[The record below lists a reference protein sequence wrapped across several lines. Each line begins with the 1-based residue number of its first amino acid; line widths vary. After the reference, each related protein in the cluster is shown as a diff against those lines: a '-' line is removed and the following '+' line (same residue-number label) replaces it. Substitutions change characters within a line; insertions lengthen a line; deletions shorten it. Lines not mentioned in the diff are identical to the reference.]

1 MYYIGGGDGLAA
13 VYVKQSGQSDKIY
26 YAHNDHLGSI
36 LSLTDNNG
44 ASVFKATYD
53 AWGRQTVS
61 QNTIGF
67 ARGYTGH
74 EHLPEFGLIDM
85 NGRMYDPL
93 LGRFLSPDNY
103 VQLPDFSQN
112 YNRYTYCL
120 NNPLIYTDPSGE
132 LIGELIYIAAM
143 AYFGG
148 VQANFMHA
156 ANTGGNPFNPG
167 DWNWKSPWT
176 YIGMASSGLGAYS
189 QIGGLNGFATDALNP
204 SKLFNIPKDP
214 NFLAFATD
222 GGPGKVRL
230 LQNGLY
236 EAQYSL
242 NPVYVYGRDLSKVA
256 AITQKIHQGQLAFL
270 NHPVTKT
277 AIHGLVFVATG
288 GIEGTAS
295 LYTAGRSLLTRGAG
309 LAAKPALTNAELVQ
323 SVATRAENAI
333 GGTGRFAGTAKHTYA
348 TNLLERYQSIYG
360 SRGLEVNKFFNNGV
374 GNRGFLD
381 VLDNANGIIYDFKFG
396 NAVMSRAQYTKYW
409 NNFGLPIQI
418 IKP

>member
-1 MYYIGGGDGLAA
+1 M
-13 VYVKQSGQSDKIY
+13 YVKQSGQSDKIY
-26 YAHNDHLGSI
+26 YAHTDHLGSI

-44 ASVFKATYD
+44 TSVFKATYD

-61 QNTIGF
+61 QNTIAF

-74 EHLPEFGLIDM
+74 EHLPEFGVIDM

-132 LIGELIYIAAM
+132 LIGEPFFIAAM
-143 AYFGG
+143 TYFGG

-176 YIGMASSGLGAYS
+176 YIGMAASGLGAYS

-222 GGPGKVRL
+222 SGPGKVRL
-230 LQNGLY
+230 LQNG
-236 EAQYSL
+236 
-242 NPVYVYGRDLSKVA
+242 PVEGHVNRIKSIKRQMYGRASFELLRKKVLLS
-256 AITQKIHQGQLAFL
+256 
-270 NHPVTKT
+270 
-277 AIHGLVFVATG
+277 
-288 GIEGTAS
+288 
-295 LYTAGRSLLTRGAG
+295 
-309 LAAKPALTNAELVQ
+309 Q
-323 SVATRAENAI
+323 S
-333 GGTGRFAGTAKHTYA
+333 G
-348 TNLLERYQSIYG
+348 
-360 SRGLEVNKFFNNGV
+360 
-374 GNRGFLD
+374 
-381 VLDNANGIIYDFKFG
+381 
-396 NAVMSRAQYTKYW
+396 
-409 NNFGLPIQI
+409 
-418 IKP
+418 

>member
-1 MYYIGGGDGLAA
+1 M
-13 VYVKQSGQSDKIY
+13 KQSRQSDKIY
-26 YAHNDHLGSI
+26 YAHTDHLGSI

-44 ASVFKATYD
+44 TSVFKATYD

-61 QNTIGF
+61 QNTIGL

-74 EHLPEFGLIDM
+74 EHLPEFGVIDM

-93 LGRFLSPDNY
+93 LGRFLSPDPY
-103 VQLPDFSQN
+103 VQMPDYSQN
-112 YNRYTYCL
+112 FNRYAYCL

-132 LIGELIYIAAM
+132 AFGIDDAIFVLAM

-156 ANTGGNPFNPG
+156 ADNGGNPFNPG
-167 DWNWKSPWT
+167 SWNWKSPWT
-176 YIGMASSGLGAYS
+176 YIAMASSGLGAYS

-204 SKLFNIPKDP
+204 AKLFNIPKDP

-230 LQNGLY
+230 LQNGLF

-242 NPVYVYGRDLSKVA
+242 EPVYIYGRDLSKVA

-270 NHPVTKT
+270 NHPVTKA
-277 AIHGLVFVATG
+277 AIHGLLFVATG

-295 LYTAGRSLLTRGAG
+295 LFSAGRSLLTKGAG
-309 LAAKPALTNAELVQ
+309 YAAKPALTNAELVQ

-333 GGTGRFAGTAKHTYA
+333 GGTGRLAGTAKHTYA

-360 SRGLEVNKFFNNGV
+360 NRGLAVNKFFNNGV

-381 VLDNANGIIYDFKFG
+381 VLDNANGVIYDFKFG

-418 IKP
+418 IRP

>member
-1 MYYIGGGDGLAA
+1 M
-13 VYVKQSGQSDKIY
+13 
-26 YAHNDHLGSI
+26 
-36 LSLTDNNG
+36 
-44 ASVFKATYD
+44 
-53 AWGRQTVS
+53 
-61 QNTIGF
+61 
-67 ARGYTGH
+67 
-74 EHLPEFGLIDM
+74 
-85 NGRMYDPL
+85 
-93 LGRFLSPDNY
+93 
-103 VQLPDFSQN
+103 
-112 YNRYTYCL
+112 
-120 NNPLIYTDPSGE
+120 
-132 LIGELIYIAAM
+132 
-143 AYFGG
+143 
-148 VQANFMHA
+148 
-156 ANTGGNPFNPG
+156 
-167 DWNWKSPWT
+167 
-176 YIGMASSGLGAYS
+176 
-189 QIGGLNGFATDALNP
+189 
-204 SKLFNIPKDP
+204 
-214 NFLAFATD
+214 
-222 GGPGKVRL
+222 
-230 LQNGLY
+230 
-236 EAQYSL
+236 
-242 NPVYVYGRDLSKVA
+242 A

>member
-1 MYYIGGGDGLAA
+1 MAA

-26 YAHNDHLGSI
+26 YAHTDHLGSI

-44 ASVFKATYD
+44 TSVFQATYD

-74 EHLPEFGLIDM
+74 EHLPKFGVIDM

-112 YNRYTYCL
+112 FNRYSYCL

-132 LIGELIYIAAM
+132 LIGELFYIAAM

-156 ANTGGNPFNPG
+156 VNTGGNPFNPG

-176 YIGMASSGLGAYS
+176 YIAMASSGLGAYS
-189 QIGGLNGFATDALNP
+189 QIGGLNGFATEALNP
-204 SKLFNIPKDP
+204 SKLFNILEDP
-214 NFLAFATD
+214 NFLAFASD

-230 LQNGLY
+230 LQNGLF

-242 NPVYVYGRDLSKVA
+242 NTVYVYGRDLSKVA
-256 AITQKIHQGQLAFL
+256 AITQKIHQGHLAFFNHPMTQLALTLLPIAPEIGAMKWISRGSEAVKPLTQFA
-270 NHPVTKT
+270 VKT
-277 AIHGLVFVATG
+277 G
-288 GIEGTAS
+288 AS
-295 LYTAGRSLLTRGAG
+295 LYDDAIKLTTSSKSLAASRTYTIFDGSGKLYKFGVTDANLSRYGQSLKQAGPGAYGKFSNVMPKNQAHILEKYLRSLHYNSTGQY
-309 LAAKPALTNAELVQ
+309 ALPGMK
-323 SVATRAENAI
+323 I
-333 GGTGRFAGTAKHTYA
+333 PYP
-348 TNLLERYQSIYG
+348 
-360 SRGLEVNKFFNNGV
+360 VNFN
-374 GNRGFLD
+374 
-381 VLDNANGIIYDFKFG
+381 
-396 NAVMSRAQYTKYW
+396 T
-409 NNFGLPIQI
+409 GLPIRW
-418 IKP
+418 